1 MNKQKVQW
9 SVSLSNGETLYENK
23 GNFQTIEGE
32 LSPYQRLLAFVV
44 DKEVSITSMSLYT
57 DDGNRWN
64 LPSAGKNPR
73 FKAFSDAEKP
83 VSYRFFRKLGQD
95 VTCDGEKGE
104 PEIYSVIEAVY
115 NMDGKRIQ
123 VWVDNKTFNSWSLIA

>member
-32 LSPYQRLLAFVV
+32 LSPYQRLLAFIV
-44 DKEVSITSMSLYT
+44 DEGASITSMSLYT
-57 DDGNRWN
+57 DDGHRWN
-64 LPSAGKNPR
+64 LPSAGKNPK

-83 VSYRFFRKLGQD
+83 VSYKFFRKLGQD

-104 PEIYSVIEAVY
+104 PDIYSVIEAVY
-115 NMDGKRIQ
+115 DMEGKRIQ
-123 VWVDNKTFNSWSLIA
+123 VWVDNKTFNSWSLII